1 VTPHRVTQ
9 AAWLATAAVLVL
21 AAADAAASPKPRA
34 GPAGGRTHVV
44 VNGDTLGAIAARYDV
59 TVAALVTANRLASE
73 RQRLRVGQRLAIP
86 PAGPPTAGAP
96 QPRRAPRVVSARA
109 EASVPPP
116 RPPARSRGPRGLELA
131 VPDFVESAPLFLW
144 PVEGS
149 VTSTFGRRRIG
160 WHRGIDITADRGA
173 VIFAAAAGVVV
184 TSGTEDRYGRVVKIE
199 HDDGYVTVYA
209 HNDENLVRVGM
220 RVTAG
225 DPIATV
231 GRTGRATAD
240 HLHFEIRR
248 NGAVYNP
255 LYLLPLPPRVGQ
267 VEESDD
273 PGEQHE

>member
-1 VTPHRVTQ
+1 
-9 AAWLATAAVLVL
+9 
-21 AAADAAASPKPRA
+21 
-34 GPAGGRTHVV
+34 
-44 VNGDTLGAIAARYDV
+44 
-59 TVAALVTANRLASE
+59 
-73 RQRLRVGQRLAIP
+73 
-86 PAGPPTAGAP
+86 
-96 QPRRAPRVVSARA
+96 
-109 EASVPPP
+109 
-116 RPPARSRGPRGLELA
+116 
-131 VPDFVESAPLFLW
+131 VPDFVEAAPPFLW
-144 PVEGS
+144 PVEGPVS
-149 VTSTFGRRRIG
+149 STFGRRRSG

-184 TSGTEDRYGRVVKIE
+184 TSGIEYRYGRVVKIE

-220 RVTAG
+220 RVAAG

-248 NGAVYNP
+248 NDAVYNP